1 MISGLQ
7 HFRFCRRQWAL
18 IHIEQQRSE
27 NLRTVEGELLHE
39 RAHNEQLREA
49 RGDLWIVRGLRV
61 QSLTLGLS
69 GQCDVV
75 EFQRD
80 AVHGIP
86 LSGKGG
92 LWLPYPVEYKRGVPK
107 QDGRDELQLC
117 AQAMCLEEMLCCEIL
132 SGALFYA
139 QPRRRLR
146 VTFTPEL
153 RKEVRTAAAQMH
165 ELYRRGHTPQVRPT
179 KACSACSLKEL
190 CLPRLQKSGPV
201 GAYLRENMEEPP

>member
-1 MISGLQ
+1 M
-7 HFRFCRRQWAL
+7 
-18 IHIEQQRSE
+18 
-27 NLRTVEGELLHE
+27 
-39 RAHNEQLREA
+39 
-49 RGDLWIVRGLRV
+49 
-61 QSLTLGLS
+61 
-69 GQCDVV
+69 
-75 EFQRD
+75 
-80 AVHGIP
+80 
-86 LSGKGG
+86 
-92 LWLPYPVEYKRGVPK
+92 PK
-107 QDGRDELQLC
+107 QDGCDELQLC

-190 CLPRLQKSGPV
+190 CLPRLQKDPSGVLTSLGGNRGKRRNLPCEEGGISMNCPV
-201 GAYLRENMEEPP
+201 CGKEMEKGHVITKNSIGLFFMPGEKDLRTFYTRRNIEADGGIVLDGPMTFRYNRTWLPAWVCRGCKKIVMEYW